1 MNVYQI
7 YTDMNSDIDISVV
20 IATHNR
26 SEVLRKT
33 LEDLTLLNRRTLS
46 VCFVVVDNGSTD
58 DTKKVVESFSDRLPV
73 QYLFESRVGKS
84 CALNCALNNVH
95 FGKIVAFIDDDVTPS
110 KDWLIN
116 IISTCKR
123 WPDCGVFG
131 GKIELLWP
139 RRSLPRWVQIK
150 AVQEGVFGLHD
161 HGSSECQYPSDQ
173 YPYGANYW
181 VRSAVLTP
189 QRRFSES
196 LGPNKAKGGEDTL
209 FFSQLAKEGIGI
221 VYSPEAV
228 VWHRIQIND
237 ISEKRV
243 LQRAMSS
250 AQLTPYLEGLCRRE
264 LLEKNAPLWY
274 LLRMGALAWAAVR
287 YVQPMC
293 FLSRYDGMEKAIT
306 AAADTGYN
314 LESLKIAWKRKKK
327 AASVVELQ

>member
-7 YTDMNSDIDISVV
+7 YTDMNSNIDISVIIV
-20 IATHNR
+20 THNR
-26 SEVLRKT
+26 SEILRRT
-33 LEDLTLLNRRTLS
+33 LEDLTLLNRGGLS

-58 DTKKVVESFSDRLPV
+58 DTKEVVESFSERLPL
-73 QYLFESRVGKS
+73 QYLFESRLGKS
-84 CALNCALNNVH
+84 CALNCALNNVR

-123 WPDCGVFG
+123 WPDCGAFG

-139 RRSLPRWVQIK
+139 CKDLPRWVQIK

-161 HGSSECQYPSDQ
+161 HGSSECQYPSGE
-173 YPYGANYW
+173 YPYGANCW
-181 VRSAVLTP
+181 VRSVVLTP

-196 LGPNKAKGGEDTL
+196 LGPNKAKGGEDTM

-228 VWHRIQIND
+228 VWHRVQTND

-243 LQRAMSS
+243 LKRAMSG
-250 AQLTPYLEGLCRRE
+250 AQLTPYIEGLCRRE
-264 LLEKNAPLWY
+264 LLEKSAPLWY
-274 LLRMGALAWAAVR
+274 LLRMGALAWAGVR
-287 YVQPMC
+287 YIQPLR
-293 FLSRYDGMEKAIT
+293 FLRRCDGMERAIS

-314 LESLKIAWKRKKK
+314 LESLKIAWNRRKKT
-327 AASVVELQ
+327 ASVIGLQ